1 MLMVAL
7 SDSEIPK
14 IPKTKCNLFSDSVC
28 NRCCCSPNKV
38 LIDDCGRGARATRWT
53 VSLSYAIARLCE
65 IAARTGREHAR
76 DC

>member
-1 MLMVAL
+1 MVSL
-7 SDSEIPK
+7 SDSE
-14 IPKTKCNLFSDSVC
+14 IPKTKCNLFSDSAC

-76 DC
+76 DS